1 MTSFVGEQPDTLQV
15 RTEGD
20 VVVVRRKVRDR
31 ARSIDL
37 DLVAQTKIV
46 TAASEL
52 ARNTLIHGRGGEVV
66 IDVVHEDRAVRPR
79 TGLRLAFRDQGPGIS
94 DIDRALAGGW
104 SSGNGLGLGLS
115 GSRRLVSV
123 FELASSASGTEVVVV
138 VWRREA

>member
-15 RTEGD
+15 RSEGD
-20 VVVVRRKVRDR
+20 VVVVRRRVRDR
-31 ARSIDL
+31 ARGIDL
-37 DLVAQTKIV
+37 DLVTQTKIV

-66 IDVVHEDRAVRPR
+66 IDLVRDDTGMRPR
-79 TGLRLAFRDQGPGIS
+79 VGLRLVFRDDGPGIS
-94 DIDRALAGGW
+94 DVDRALAGGW

-123 FELASSASGTEVVVV
+123 FELDSSSSGTEVVVV
-138 VWRREA
+138 VWRRDP